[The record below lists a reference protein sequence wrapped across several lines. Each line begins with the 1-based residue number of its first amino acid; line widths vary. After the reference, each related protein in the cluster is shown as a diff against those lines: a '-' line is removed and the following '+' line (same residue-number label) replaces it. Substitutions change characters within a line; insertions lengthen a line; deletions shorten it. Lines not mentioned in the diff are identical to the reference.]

1 MDTLTP
7 QKNLPLLFLGG
18 LVLLTIATAFIPAK
32 WFGIEPK
39 SVTRARV
46 DFSSIS
52 PSDVAEDTN
61 NDKAISWKE
70 LIESTL
76 GPTERSELEG
86 KEADPKVIAE
96 LNDPNNLTASFS
108 KNLYVASTYLSQDPN
123 VTEEDKQ
130 DVINQLIQQEAA
142 KITPTTYGFKD
153 LNIASAES
161 KASVTLYGNTVAKL
175 LENLITEQSIAATAG
190 AIETFLTTRDGKD
203 LAAIETER
211 VKVDAALK
219 KLLAVSTPLSGA
231 AYQAV
236 AVNRVAAYRDTLY
249 NLAQA
254 GDDPIRATLFIEKY
268 PDVLVSTLRIHNE
281 LSAYF
286 ESQNVTFLGK
296 DPGYVFT
303 IGYTLK

>member
-39 SVTRARV
+39 AVTRARL

-52 PSDVAEDTN
+52 PSDVANDTN
-61 NDKAISWKE
+61 NDNAISWKE

-76 GPTERSELEG
+76 GPTERSEFEG

-123 VTEEDKQ
+123 VTEETKQ
-130 DVINQLIQQEAA
+130 DVISQLIQQEAA

-161 KASVTLYGNTVAKL
+161 KASIKLYGNTLAGL
-175 LENLITEQSIAATAG
+175 LENLITEQSIIDGAG
-190 AIETFLTTRDGKD
+190 AIEAFLSSQNEKD
-203 LAAIETER
+203 LTPLEKER
-211 VKVDAALK
+211 SKVDATLK
-219 KLLAVSTPLSGA
+219 KLLALSAPISASTYHAL
-231 AYQAV
+231 
-236 AVNRVAAYRDTLY
+236 AVNRVATYRDTLD
-249 NLAQA
+249 NLSQA
-254 GDDPIRATLFIEKY
+254 GDDPIRATLFIDKY
-268 PDVLVSTLRIHNE
+268 PEVLVSTLRIHNE
-281 LSAYF
+281 LSTYF
-286 ESQNVTFLGK
+286 DTQNITFLGTE
-296 DPGYVFT
+296 PGYVFT
-303 IGYTLK
+303 VGYTLK